1 MDSGIRSFP
10 KRPEGR
16 RPEPCGPVPCLLI
29 SGRGFPHSDI
39 RGSKLVRSSP
49 RLFAAYHVLHRLR
62 VPRHPPNAL
71 KALDRSHC
79 RCPPIR
85 KPLFSLGSKG
95 FEREWTASP
104 PRRPQMDG
112 TDFDPN
118 DAGQARATDR
128 KDQCHNTRTIRRSR
142 PEPKWLKPRPANPPA
157 SLKPQGAKP
166 RTSG

>member
-1 MDSGIRSFP
+1 MDSRVRSFP

-16 RPEPCGPVPCLLI
+16 RPRPCGPVPCLLI

-85 KPLFSLGSKG
+85 KLALR
-95 FEREWTASP
+95 ERMDGTASA
-104 PRRPQMDG
+104 RPQTDG

-118 DAGQARATDR
+118 DAAKTAPRIGKTSVTTREPYGDRRPRTKMAQTPTGEPARG
-128 KDQCHNTRTIRRSR
+128 TRPQR
-142 PEPKWLKPRPANPPA
+142 AN
-157 SLKPQGAKP
+157 P